1 MTTITI
7 DIQDSATRALDALAA
22 RVAKPQA
29 LLQTLAEGIVAR
41 ADARFDTQTGPDG
54 QAWAPN
60 SPATR
65 RAKKGGKVLT
75 DSGDLRHSLV
85 AQASAAVA
93 MVSVAQPY
101 AAIHQFGG
109 TIQRQARTATIRH
122 RTDARGQ
129 LLRSAI
135 MNGKGLVF
143 AKASHKRALVRQVEV
158 GAHSIHIPARPFL
171 PVRADG
177 SLYERERA
185 QLEEQINAWLAG

>member
-7 DIQDSATRALDALAA
+7 DIQDRASRAMDALAA

-29 LLQTLAEGIVAR
+29 LLQTLAEGVMAR

-54 QAWAPN
+54 QAWAALA
-60 SPATR
+60 PATR
-65 RAKKGGKVLT
+65 RAKKGNKTLT
-75 DSGDLRHSLV
+75 ESGDLRLSLV
-85 AQASAAVA
+85 AQASASVAV
-93 MVSVAQPY
+93 VSAAQPY

-109 TIQRQARTATIRH
+109 QTERQARTATIRH
-122 RTDARGQ
+122 RTNARGE

-135 MNGKGLVF
+135 MNGRGLIF

-158 GAHSIHIPARPFL
+158 GAHGIKIPARPYL

-177 SLYERERA
+177 SLYEGERA
-185 QLEEQINAWLAG
+185 QLEAQINAWLAG